1 MSLITPRRMR
11 RSIAALAA
19 LGAAIAPQLAQ
30 AQSYPNKPVTVVVP
44 FGAGSGT
51 DIACRVF
58 NKGAEDF
65 LKQTFIV
72 DNRPGGA
79 AVVGTSY
86 VAKSVPD
93 GYTLLC
99 LGGGSVSKTFV
110 KNIPVDMLAEL
121 TPVVQIARGAMFL
134 IASDVVPGKTV
145 QDFVEFIKKNPGKYN
160 YGSIASTQMMP
171 MEVLKD
177 KAGLQMVHVPY
188 KSLAGV
194 QQAIASGD
202 VVAYVSNSVG
212 LESFLQSGKLRFLA
226 SLSEERN
233 PCMPNVPTAAEAGLK
248 GVAAPFSQGYW
259 APAKTPVD
267 VINKLNEAYNVSLK
281 TQATQDYIKNN
292 CATPG
297 GGAPR
302 VQGDWVRN
310 EQNYWAEAARI
321 SKFTP
326 D

>member
-1 MSLITPRRMR
+1 MSLNLFRSMR
-11 RSIAALAA
+11 CSAAAVA
-19 LGAAIAPQLAQ
+19 MIGAVMAPQLAQ
-30 AQSYPNKPVTVVVP
+30 AQNYPNKPVTVVVP

-51 DIACRVF
+51 DIACRIF
-58 NKGAEDF
+58 NKGAEDV
-65 LKQTFIV
+65 LKQTFII

-86 VAKSVPD
+86 VAKSAPD

-110 KNIPVDMLAEL
+110 KNLPVDLLTELA
-121 TPVVQIARGAMFL
+121 PVIQIARGSMFL
-134 IASDVVPGKTV
+134 IATDVVPGKTA
-145 QDFVEFIKKNPGKYN
+145 QEFVDFIKKNPGKYN

-177 KAGLQMVHVPY
+177 KTGLEMVHIPY

-194 QQAIASGD
+194 QQAMSSGD
-202 VVAYVSNSVG
+202 VVAFVSNSVG
-212 LESFLQSGKLRFLA
+212 LESMFQSGKLRYLA
-226 SLSEERN
+226 TLSEERN
-233 PCMPNVPTAAEAGLK
+233 PCTPNIPAAPEVGLK

-259 APAKTPVD
+259 VPAKTPAEI
-267 VINKLNEAYNVSLK
+267 INKLNEAYNVSLK
-281 TQATQDYIKNN
+281 TQPVQDYLKGV

-297 GGAPR
+297 GGAPK
-302 VQGDWVRN
+302 VQADWVRN

>member
-1 MSLITPRRMR
+1 MSLKSSRAMSRTVTT
-11 RSIAALAA
+11 LAVF
-19 LGAAIAPQLAQ
+19 GAILAPQAVQ
-30 AQSYPNKPVTVVVP
+30 AQGYPNKPITVVVP

-65 LKQTFIV
+65 LKQTMIV
-72 DNRPGGA
+72 DNKPGGA
-79 AVVGTSY
+79 AVVGTSI
-86 VAKSVPD
+86 VAKSAPD

-110 KNIPVDMLAEL
+110 KNIPVDLLSEL
-121 TPVVQIARGAMFL
+121 TPVVQIARGSMYL
-134 IASDVVPGKTV
+134 IVSDAVPAKTA
-145 QDFVEFIKKNPGKYN
+145 QEFVEFIKKNPGKYN

-171 MEVLKD
+171 MEVLKE
-177 KAGLQMVHVPY
+177 KAGLQMVHIPY

-194 QQAIASGD
+194 QQAVASGD
-202 VVAYVSNSVG
+202 VVAYVSNAVG
-212 LESFLQSGKLRFLA
+212 LESLFQSGKLRFMA

-233 PCMPNVPTAAEAGLK
+233 PCTPNVPAAPEVGLK
-248 GVAAPFSQGYW
+248 GVSAPFSQGYW
-259 APAKTPVD
+259 APAKTPVE
-267 VINKLNEAYNVSLK
+267 VINRLNEAYNASLK
-281 TQATQDYIKNN
+281 TQATQDYVKNN

-297 GGAPR
+297 GGAPK

-310 EQNYWAEAARI
+310 EHNYWTEAARI